1 VLGTSTRFAG
11 RDNFIRAEKGNG
23 GSFLVRGKF
32 SRNFLKVGFVE
43 AHAADF
49 HSPVRFNQK
58 NRGYHR
64 EAVIIRNGV
73 LGWIVEQR
81 CKRDSV
87 FLVERL
93 CARRVVL
100 RYADY
105 RGGIVRISLGNSLQK
120 RKRVLTD
127 RAGDL
132 EESNNRRTL
141 LQHFLQ
147 RIFLAFQ

>member
-1 VLGTSTRFAG
+1 AAVVHY
-11 RDNFIRAEKGNG
+11 
-23 GSFLVRGKF
+23 LVRINK
-32 SRNFLKVGFVE
+32 
-43 AHAADF
+43 
-49 HSPVRFNQK
+49 K

-73 LGWIVEQR
+73 AGWIVEQR
-81 CKRDSV
+81 CKRDSI

-127 RAGDL
+127 RAGNL
-132 EESNNRRTL
+132 EESNNRLTL

-147 RIFLAFQ
+147 RIFLALQ